1 MTDLIAAS
9 GAIMISGGGGSTT
22 TETMFDRISKLP
34 TVFAFDVADGWRC
47 EICVDNNPTKYP
59 QSIGYRYD
67 NWSDEFTSTVTVT
80 IPTKTFYLR
89 VFKGSE
95 LKMVTEAVQT
105 GSISKWYEANG
116 VNADIGELKSTVITE
131 YNDFGIHSIGAYGP
145 NMVTL
150 PQIFIDYKMTQT
162 TNGVVATYN
171 GYTAYTS
178 PSTRFFENGEVSV
191 ATYAEFVKAVRKMS
205 DEYNNT
211 TT

>member
-1 MTDLIAAS
+1 MTAEEAA
-9 GAIMISGGGGSTT
+9 GIMMSGGGSTT
-22 TETMFDRISKLP
+22 AETMYDRISKLP
-34 TVFAFDVADGWRC
+34 AVFAFDVADGWRC

-105 GSISKWYEANG
+105 GGISKWYEANG
-116 VNADIGELKSTVITE
+116 VNADIGDLKSTVITE
-131 YNDFGIHSIGAYGP
+131 YNDFGIHSIGTYGT

-171 GYTAYTS
+171 GYTSYTS
-178 PSTRFFENGEVSV
+178 PSTRFFENGEFSV

-205 DEYNNT
+205 DEYNKT
-211 TT
+211 EEE